1 MHICNGAFAVERG
14 VKMPKDDIFRLIY
27 TILKELYEHKKEG
40 TQTPLEDIGPE
51 RLCIPV
57 PYWVSIICDLID
69 EAYISGAKYRKTKTG
84 KVLTGLDDIEITL
97 KGVEYLQENS
107 MMKKVCA
114 ALNGIKDI
122 APGL

>member
-1 MHICNGAFAVERG
+1 MQGAFYLEMC

-84 KVLTGLDDIEITL
+84 KALTGLDDIEITL

>member
-1 MHICNGAFAVERG
+1 MG

>member
-1 MHICNGAFAVERG
+1 MQGAFYLEMC

-27 TILKELYEHKKEG
+27 TILKELYEHKQEG

-57 PYWVSIICDLID
+57 QYWVSIICDLID

-84 KVLTGLDDIEITL
+84 KVMTGVDDIEITL
-97 KGVEYLQENS
+97 KGVEYLHENS

-114 ALNGIKDI
+114 ALKGIKDI

>member
-1 MHICNGAFAVERG
+1 
-14 VKMPKDDIFRLIY
+14 MPKDDIFRLIY

-57 PYWVSIICDLID
+57 QYWVSIICDLID

-84 KVLTGLDDIEITL
+84 KAQVPSARVI
-97 KGVEYLQENS
+97 LQMIVINS
-107 MMKKVCA
+107 QRHIVAHEATKKQRTICK
-114 ALNGIKDI
+114 IWI
-122 APGL
+122 AS

>member
-1 MHICNGAFAVERG
+1 
-14 VKMPKDDIFRLIY
+14 MPKDDIFRLIY

-57 PYWVSIICDLID
+57 QYWVSIICDLID

-84 KVLTGLDDIEITL
+84 KVMTGVDDIEITL
-97 KGVEYLQENS
+97 KGVEYLHENS
-107 MMKKVCA
+107 MMKKVYS
-114 ALNGIKDI
+114 ALKEIKDI
-122 APGL
+122 AAGI

>member
-1 MHICNGAFAVERG
+1 MHDDFSQKDVEN
-14 VKMPKDDIFRLIY
+14 MAKDDTFKIIY

-84 KVLTGLDDIEITL
+84 KALTGLDDIEITL

-107 MMKKVCA
+107 MMKKVYS
-114 ALNGIKDI
+114 ALKEIKDI
-122 APGL
+122 AAGI